1 MSGHLR
7 TCPKQA
13 GLVCLEGKHLA
24 LFFALFYEGA
34 PKAYLAHSLL
44 CAYPRGNGPPQRK
57 KKTSMKT
64 SNRSALF
71 ALVTLGASLA
81 AGCSSGDTGDAGNID
96 VQGSENL
103 SMEVI
108 SLDDEGIPNFV
119 TGSIGKV
126 TIEPGH
132 SSADI
137 EATMFPVLRNAAS
150 LFQMNP
156 EEMVLT
162 RGDTDQQG
170 DQHFRFQ
177 QYKNGLMV
185 LGGDIAVHVRDG
197 LVIAMNGNARGDL
210 EASVEPKVQ
219 EADAID
225 AAKAHCSEVL
235 DLTANNAPELAYKP
249 MRDRLELVYLVDVK
263 GMLKDST
270 PVHDTVVVSTQDGS
284 ILQRISHIHTAKN
297 REMHNLNHGTALP
310 GPTVRTEG
318 GAATGDSSVDTNY
331 THLGTVYDCYKNLFN
346 RDSYNNA
353 GAKLISSVH
362 YSNNYVNAFWNGS
375 QMVYGDGDNV
385 TASDLSKSLD
395 VTAHELTHA
404 VTSAT
409 SNLTY
414 SGESGGLN
422 EAWSDALGNVCEW
435 YGGGQPASPTTG
447 NFLVGETV
455 WTPGTAGDALRYMC
469 NPSLDGSSL
478 DFWTASAGSVDVH
491 YSSGIANLAFCLL
504 VKGGTHPK
512 GKSATNVTGIG
523 MAKAAQIWYKAESI
537 MTSSTNF
544 AGAKT
549 ATETAASQLGYT
561 AGEIASVTAAWQ
573 AVGVGVGGGGACAHD
588 KCSTGTALVS
598 GCNSVVTSVCAS
610 DPYCCTTSWDSV
622 CVSENRTIGKSLKCS
637 EANGT
642 CAHNMCSTGT
652 KLTNNCDSA
661 KANCV
666 ATICAADPYCCNT
679 SWDSVCVG
687 QVASKCAKNCN

>member
-1 MSGHLR
+1 
-7 TCPKQA
+7 
-13 GLVCLEGKHLA
+13 
-24 LFFALFYEGA
+24 
-34 PKAYLAHSLL
+34 
-44 CAYPRGNGPPQRK
+44 
-57 KKTSMKT
+57 MKT

-81 AGCSSGDTGDAGNID
+81 AGCSSGDTVDAGNID
-96 VQGSENL
+96 IQGSENL

-162 RGDTDQQG
+162 RGDTDKEG

-177 QYKNGLMV
+177 QFKNGLMV
-185 LGGDIAVHVRDG
+185 LGAEVAVHVRDG
-197 LVIAMNGNARGDL
+197 VVIGMNGNARGDL

-219 EADAID
+219 EMDAID

-263 GMLKDST
+263 GMRKDST

-284 ILQRISHIHTAKN
+284 ILQRIAHIHTAKN
-297 REMHNLNHGTALP
+297 REMHNLSGGTTLP

-318 GAATGDSSVDTNY
+318 GAAVADAVVNKNY
-331 THLGTVYDCYKNLFN
+331 DHLGTVYDCYKTLFN

-362 YSNNYVNAFWNGS
+362 YSTNYVNAYWNGT

-385 TASDLSKSLD
+385 TASNLANSLD

-404 VTSAT
+404 VTSST

-422 EAWSDALGNVCEW
+422 EAWSDILGNVCEW
-435 YGGGQPASPTTG
+435 YGGGQANPPSNNA
-447 NFLVGETV
+447 FLVGEEV
-455 WTPGTAGDALRYMC
+455 WTPNTANDALRYMC
-469 NPSLDGSSL
+469 NPSQDGSSL
-478 DFWTASAGSVDVH
+478 DFWTATAGSVDVH

-512 GKSATNVTGIG
+512 GKSATVVTGIG
-523 MAKAAQIWYKAESI
+523 MAKAAQIFYKAELL
-537 MTSSTNF
+537 MTPSTNF

-549 ATETAASQLGYT
+549 ATETAASQLGYS
-561 AGEIASVTAAWQ
+561 AADIASVTAAWT
-573 AVGVGVGGGGACAHD
+573 AVGVGSGGGGGGACTHD
-588 KCSTGTALVS
+588 KCSTGTALAS
-598 GCNSVVTSVCAS
+598 GCNSVVTSVCAA
-610 DPYCCTTSWDSV
+610 DPYCCSTSWDSV

-637 EANGT
+637 EATGT
-642 CAHNMCSTGT
+642 CAHNMCSSGT
-652 KLTNNCDSA
+652 KLTSGCDSA

-666 ATICAADPYCCNT
+666 ATICATDPYCCST

-687 QVASKCAKNCN
+687 EVASKCAKNCN

>member
-1 MSGHLR
+1 
-7 TCPKQA
+7 
-13 GLVCLEGKHLA
+13 
-24 LFFALFYEGA
+24 
-34 PKAYLAHSLL
+34 
-44 CAYPRGNGPPQRK
+44 
-57 KKTSMKT
+57 MKI
-64 SNRSALF
+64 SHRPALF
-71 ALVTLGASLA
+71 ALLTLGAVLA
-81 AGCSSGDTGDAGNID
+81 TGCSSGDTGEASPLDSQATENVNI
-96 VQGSENL
+96 
-103 SMEVI
+103 EVI
-108 SLDDEGIPNFV
+108 SLDDDGIPNFV

-126 TIEPGH
+126 SVEAGQNLR
-132 SSADI
+132 DI
-137 EATMFPVLRNAAS
+137 EAVMVPVLQNAAGHF
-150 LFQMNP
+150 LLDP
-156 EEMVLT
+156 AELVLT

-197 LVIAMNGNARGDL
+197 AVIAMNGNARSDL
-210 EASVEPKVQ
+210 EASVEPRVA

-225 AAKAHCSEVL
+225 AAAVASEHVL
-235 DLTANNAPELAYKP
+235 DLKIADTLDLAYKP
-249 MRDRLELVYLVDVK
+249 MRDKLELVYLVDVT
-263 GMLKDST
+263 GMQKDST
-270 PVHDTVVVSTQDGS
+270 PIHDTVVVSAEDGS
-284 ILQRISHIHTAKN
+284 VLQRISHIHTAKN
-297 REMHNLNHGTALP
+297 REMHNLNHGTTLP

-331 THLGTVYDCYKNLFN
+331 NHLGTVYDCYKTLFN

-362 YSNNYVNAFWNGS
+362 YSNNYVNAYWNGT

-435 YGGGQPASPTTG
+435 YGGGQANPPSNNA
-447 NFLVGETV
+447 FLVGEDV

-469 NPSLDGSSL
+469 NPSLDGASL
-478 DFWTASAGSVDVH
+478 DFWTATAGSVDVH

-512 GKSATNVTGIG
+512 GKSAVNVTGIG
-523 MAKAAQIWYKAESI
+523 MAKAAQIWYKAELI
-537 MTSSTNF
+537 MTASTNF

-561 AGEIASVTAAWQ
+561 AADIASVTAAWQ
-573 AVGVGVGGGGACAHD
+573 AVGVGVGGGGSCSHD
-588 KCSTGTALVS
+588 KCSTGTALS
-598 GCNSVVTSVCAS
+598 SSCNSVVSSVCAA
-610 DPYCCTTSWDSV
+610 DPYCCTTSWDSL

-637 EANGT
+637 EATGT
-642 CAHNMCSTGT
+642 CAHNMCATGT
-652 KLTNNCDSA
+652 KLTNGCDSA

-666 ATICAADPYCCNT
+666 ATICAADPYCCST

-687 QVASKCAKNCN
+687 EVASKCAKNCN